1 MIQLLNICNFF
12 IRKLKYLLLYFLCFN
27 FSYSSEIFNHIEDTK
42 LYENSYW
49 AKLLHFR
56 NGVSEI
62 DSDNFFISKD
72 GKKDLKK
79 ELFETIQSLQ
89 NGQNNVLCRFPLRVE
104 WLKQNIPSLEKTI
117 IYYFCEELDKY
128 ISLLDAK
135 YVTMVFPT
143 AHINSPASMY
153 GHTFLR
159 LGSNKQTPLISNAI
173 NYAAVTNETNGF
185 IFAYKGLFG
194 HYEGRYSILPYY
206 EKIKEYNNLEQ
217 RDIWEYDLDLNQEEI
232 NRLVLHTFELK
243 DSYSDYFFFKENCSY
258 NILWLLEIARPSLD
272 LVSNFDFK
280 TVPLDSIKIL
290 QKYDLI
296 ENTNFR
302 YSSMRKM
309 KHILNEE
316 IENKK
321 YLKEFV
327 NEDKPLNESLS
338 TKDKISYLDFKIS
351 YLQYQRSNNE
361 YDKDEYLKR
370 YLQLLKQRSS
380 FKEVS
385 NYEIETPFDPLYS
398 HDSARV
404 SFFYDSN
411 DSFELSAKP
420 VYNDMYDITDGYLQ
434 GAYIDFFELNLKK
447 QKEDDLKLDR
457 FTLLK
462 IKSLAPRDM
471 FFKPISWGIDL
482 GYEHFKEENDYLK
495 IKPEIGLSFGQ
506 NKDYIYTMLSSNI
519 YYKANEQL
527 ASIGTNIGFVTNRFK
542 DFKIGL
548 NYSYDKYNKNFEN
561 KQFEG
566 FITYKLNRNASL
578 NLRYLNDNLYEKE
591 DILKVGVSY
600 YF

>member
-1 MIQLLNICNFF
+1 MLNICNFF
-12 IRKLKYLLLYFLCFN
+12 IRKLKYLLLFFLCFN

-56 NGVSEI
+56 DGVSEI

-117 IYYFCEELDKY
+117 IYYSCEELDKY

-258 NILWLLEIARPSLD
+258 NILWLLEIARPSLH

>member
-1 MIQLLNICNFF
+1 MLNICNFF

-27 FSYSSEIFNHIEDTK
+27 FSYSSEILDYAENTK
-42 LYENSYW
+42 LYENTYW

-56 NGVSEI
+56 DGISEI

-117 IYYFCEELDKY
+117 VNYSCEELDKY
-128 ISLLDAK
+128 ISILDAK

-159 LGSNKQTPLISNAI
+159 LSSNNQTPLISNAI

-185 IFAYKGLFG
+185 LFAYKGLFG

-290 QKYDLI
+290 QNYDLI
-296 ENTNFR
+296 KNTNFR
-302 YSSMRKM
+302 YSSMGKM
-309 KHILNEE
+309 KHILNEK
-316 IENKK
+316 IENKE

-327 NEDKPLNESLS
+327 NENEPLNESLS

-351 YLQYQRSNNE
+351 YLQYQRANNKYE
-361 YDKDEYLKR
+361 KNEYLKNICNF
-370 YLQLLKQRSS
+370 LKQ
-380 FKEVS
+380 KK
-385 NYEIETPFDPLYS
+385 
-398 HDSARV
+398 
-404 SFFYDSN
+404 FF
-411 DSFELSAKP
+411 
-420 VYNDMYDITDGYLQ
+420 
-434 GAYIDFFELNLKK
+434 
-447 QKEDDLKLDR
+447 
-457 FTLLK
+457 
-462 IKSLAPRDM
+462 
-471 FFKPISWGIDL
+471 
-482 GYEHFKEENDYLK
+482 
-495 IKPEIGLSFGQ
+495 
-506 NKDYIYTMLSSNI
+506 
-519 YYKANEQL
+519 
-527 ASIGTNIGFVTNRFK
+527 
-542 DFKIGL
+542 
-548 NYSYDKYNKNFEN
+548 
-561 KQFEG
+561 
-566 FITYKLNRNASL
+566 
-578 NLRYLNDNLYEKE
+578 
-591 DILKVGVSY
+591 
-600 YF
+600 

>member
-1 MIQLLNICNFF
+1 MLNICNFF

-27 FSYSSEIFNHIEDTK
+27 FSYSSEILDYVENTK
-42 LYENSYW
+42 LYENTYW

-56 NGVSEI
+56 DGISEI

-117 IYYFCEELDKY
+117 VNYSCEELDKY
-128 ISLLDAK
+128 ISILDAK

-159 LGSNKQTPLISNAI
+159 LSSNNQTPLISNAI

-185 IFAYKGLFG
+185 LFAYKGLFG

-290 QKYDLI
+290 QNYDLI
-296 ENTNFR
+296 KNTNFR
-302 YSSMRKM
+302 YSSMGKM
-309 KHILNEE
+309 KHILNEK
-316 IENKK
+316 IENKE

-327 NEDKPLNESLS
+327 NEDEPLNESLS

-351 YLQYQRSNNE
+351 YLQYQRANNKYE
-361 YDKDEYLKR
+361 KNEYLKK

-398 HDSARV
+398 HDSARI

-411 DSFELSAKP
+411 ESFELSAKP
-420 VYNDMYDITDGYLQ
+420 VYNDIYDISDGYLQ
-434 GAYIDFFELNLKK
+434 GAFIDFFELNLKK
-447 QKEDDLKLDR
+447 QKDKDLKLDR

-506 NKDYIYTMLSSNI
+506 NKEYIYTMLSSNI

-578 NLRYLNDNLYEKE
+578 NLRYLNDNLYEKQ

>member
-56 NGVSEI
+56 DGVSEI

-117 IYYFCEELDKY
+117 IYYSCEELDKY

-327 NEDKPLNESLS
+327 NEDKSLNESLS

-420 VYNDMYDITDGYLQ
+420 VYNNMYDITDGYLQ